1 MIRDENFDVVI
12 VGSGLGGAS
21 AAYRLSSHGFKVAV
35 LEKGAWPRRDDGD
48 WRAENI
54 LLNSRYFGSDQ
65 VGVRQYE
72 AKRDKLTSFNQNV
85 GGMSVFYGGAAFR
98 LREQDFDGWAL
109 SYSDFSP
116 YYDEAESLLEVHGQ
130 MKEDPTEPP
139 RQKDFPFAPIDFNP
153 PAQRIYNA
161 AQRLGLRPFHIPLA
175 INFKNQA
182 RDNLCVQCQ
191 TCDGYP
197 CKIEAK
203 NDATTIFKKAMKNE
217 RPPKIFVGV
226 TADRFVISKDRMESL
241 EIIDSEGSRFSIKA
255 KAFILAAGA
264 LGSPL
269 ILLRTDLQNF
279 PQQNMIGR
287 YLMRH
292 CNAVVSY
299 VFPFRTN
306 ARGDFHK
313 QVAISHLY
321 NDWRS
326 KNNLA
331 TGIIQDIYTPEKSV
345 VSAFAPR
352 GFKFLAGTFS
362 QYIQNLLCVAEDE
375 PQFINRVELSDRV
388 NSFGMRLPRIE
399 HRYSEADLERL
410 GYLIK
415 HARQILKTA
424 GGKIG
429 KLMKIDSFSH
439 AVGTLRMGQ
448 SEKDS
453 VISAD
458 GQFHGLK
465 NLFVADGSFMPSSG
479 GVNPSLSITAFA
491 LRTADQMI
499 KKQEEWGGRIDY

>member
-1 MIRDENFDVVI
+1 MIHDENFDVVI

-21 AAYRLSSHGFKVAV
+21 AAHRLSSQGLKVAV
-35 LEKGAWPRRDDGD
+35 LERGTWPKRDEKD
-48 WRAENI
+48 WRAEEI
-54 LLNSRYFGSDQ
+54 LLRSRYFGPDQ
-65 VGVRQYE
+65 LGVRQYS
-72 AKRDKLTSFNQNV
+72 AKKDTLTSFNQNV

-98 LREQDFDGWAL
+98 LREPDFDRWAL
-109 SYSDFSP
+109 SYRDFSP
-116 YYDEAESLLEVHGQ
+116 YYDQAESLLEVHGQ
-130 MKEDPTEPP
+130 AHEDPTEPS
-139 RQKDFPFAPIDFNP
+139 RDFDFPFPPIDLNP
-153 PAQRIYNA
+153 PAQRVFDA
-161 AQRLGLRPFHIPLA
+161 AKGLGLKPFHIPLA
-175 INFKNQA
+175 INFKNQS
-182 RDNLCVQCQ
+182 RDNLCIQCQ

-203 NDATTIFKKAMKNE
+203 SDATTIFKKAMKNLC
-217 RPPKIFVGV
+217 PPKIFVGV
-226 TADRFVISKDRMESL
+226 TAERFIISKDRVKSL
-241 EIIDSEGSRFSIKA
+241 ALLDDQGRRFSISA

-264 LGSPL
+264 LGSPP
-269 ILLRTDLQNF
+269 ILLRSGLHDF
-279 PQQNMIGR
+279 PQYQFIGR

-313 QVAISHLY
+313 QVAISSLY
-321 NDWRS
+321 NDWRD

-331 TGIIQDIYTPEKSV
+331 IGIIQDIYTPEKSV

-352 GFKFLAGTFS
+352 GFKFLAGIFS

-388 NSFGMRLPRIE
+388 NQWGIRLPRIE
-399 HRYSEADLERL
+399 HQYSKADLERL
-410 GYLIK
+410 NFLIK
-415 HARQILKTA
+415 HARKVLKAA

-429 KLMKIDSFSH
+429 KLMRIDSFSH

-453 VISAD
+453 VISTG

-491 LRTADQMI
+491 LRTADKMI
-499 KKQEEWGGRIDY
+499 ERRQEWGGKVVS